1 MNNEFFDCE
10 LILKV
15 FSLIFVECVGIL
27 IKFIMKI
34 LRGKYKIRKKLW
46 FLQLCF
52 DFRNIV
58 KNYEKFVNKYLFNGE
73 YRKMFYIYKVKY
85 RRLCKFEE

>member
-1 MNNEFFDCE
+1 MNNEFFDSE

-46 FLQLCF
+46 FL
-52 DFRNIV
+52 
-58 KNYEKFVNKYLFNGE
+58 
-73 YRKMFYIYKVKY
+73 
-85 RRLCKFEE
+85 